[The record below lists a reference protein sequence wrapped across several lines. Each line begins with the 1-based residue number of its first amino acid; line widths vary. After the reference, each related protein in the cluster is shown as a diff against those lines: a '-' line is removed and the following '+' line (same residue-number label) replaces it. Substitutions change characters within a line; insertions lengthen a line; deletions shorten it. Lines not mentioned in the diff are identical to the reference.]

1 MGKQGE
7 GLMISVDSI
16 WIERA
21 TGEEVLVI
29 FVSDELVT
37 YQKQGSQTPV
47 PVRKFVFMQDFRRRD
62 CE

>member
-1 MGKQGE
+1 
-7 GLMISVDSI
+7 MINVDSI

-37 YQKQGSQTPV
+37 YQKQGSQTPI
-47 PVRKFVFMQDFRRRD
+47 PVRKFKFMQDFK
-62 CE
+62 EKGL